1 MFQARAV
8 RAVVGGAARQP
19 DAELVGTSEQRGES
33 AADDDGWRHDAKPPQ
48 DADARRRRQ
57 SCLRRTWCVQRHV
70 VSVT

>member
-48 DADARRRRQ
+48 DADARRRR
-57 SCLRRTWCVQRHV
+57 
-70 VSVT
+70 